1 MNEKLPIR
9 VIVVEDERLPR
20 LSLLQKLEDFRDQVE
35 VVDSCADYDSALHSI
50 LRLRPDLLMLDIQLP
65 GHNSIELL
73 DELGRQLQGAL
84 PDIIFTTAYSDRK
97 YLMNA
102 IKLQAVD
109 YLIKPIDKKE
119 LAMALA
125 RVVTRAE
132 QKSNSLHR
140 IPTQHR
146 MTFRTASGKL
156 FVTPDKIAYLRAD
169 GNYSTLHTFAADE
182 QILESLASLERRLS
196 DGMFVRIDRSTI
208 INIERVYK
216 LNVQRRICQ
225 LASEDGTTL
234 LELEL
239 SKTAMDTLKAVVE
252 GEASSSSCRF

>member
-1 MNEKLPIR
+1 MNDMLPLR

-35 VVDSCADYDSALHSI
+35 VVDSCADYDSALQSI
-50 LRLRPDLLMLDIQLP
+50 VRLRPDLLMLDIQLP

-73 DELGRQLQGAL
+73 DELRRQLQGAL
-84 PDIIFTTAYSDRK
+84 PHIIFTTAYSDRQ

-125 RVVTRAE
+125 KVVTKAE
-132 QKSNSLHR
+132 QKSNHLQR
-140 IPTQHR
+140 KDPQQR

-156 FVTPDKIAYLRAD
+156 FITPDKIAYLRAD
-169 GNYSTLHTFAADE
+169 GNYSTLHTFTADE

-208 INIERVYK
+208 VNTERVYK

-225 LASEDGTTL
+225 LASADGTTL

-239 SKTAMDTLKAVVE
+239 SKTAMDALKAAVE
-252 GEASSSSCRF
+252 REA